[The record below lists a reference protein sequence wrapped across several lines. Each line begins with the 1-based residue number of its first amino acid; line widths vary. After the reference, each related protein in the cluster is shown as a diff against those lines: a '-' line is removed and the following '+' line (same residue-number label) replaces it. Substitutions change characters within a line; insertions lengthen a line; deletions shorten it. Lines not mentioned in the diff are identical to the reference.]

1 MSSSASVPALSA
13 AAPKKSRAPKAAK
26 AEVAPATVAPVT
38 AVASVT
44 AAAPATPAKAS
55 KSTVA
60 AVVAPAKATAAAVVA
75 PVATAA
81 VVAPTNDLVA
91 ATAATAAVDINIVS
105 EFATLVETVNTL
117 RSTLSTVF
125 SNMKK
130 LEKQIP
136 RELKKAQKGRRRR
149 AVTLNADGTEAP
161 KKESTVFKK
170 PIEISEA
177 LCQFLGVSKGTL
189 LSRSDV
195 TSRVCAYARNNK
207 LMEKQVIKA
216 DAPLRK
222 LLALTEADE
231 LKILNLQRYLK
242 PHYPKSA
249 VAAPTTTA

>member
-26 AEVAPATVAPVT
+26 AEAAPVAVAPAA
-38 AVASVT
+38 AV
-44 AAAPATPAKAS
+44 AAPATPAKAA

-60 AVVAPAKATAAAVVA
+60 AVVAPAKATVAVVA
-75 PVATAA
+75 PVAAAA
-81 VVAPTNDLVA
+81 VVAPTNEVVA

-105 EFATLVETVNTL
+105 EFASLVETVNTL

-242 PHYPKSA
+242 PHYPKAA
-249 VAAPTTTA
+249 VAPTTTA